1 MGNKMTEID
10 EFVVKML
17 AAVPQLSKEYDET
30 ISDWIPN
37 TPPILILLASLGRG
51 LADLNLTDDILKKVL
66 EVIECGVKSE
76 NNILS
81 TATTTGLLEAFYFRV
96 ENNQNIK
103 QKVLELLGENSKKY
117 IIALNEF
124 HGVQ

>member
-124 HGVQ
+124 HGV

>member
-1 MGNKMTEID
+1 MTEID

-17 AAVPQLSKEYDET
+17 VAVPQLSKEYDET

-66 EVIECGVKSE
+66 EVIEWGVKSE

-96 ENNQNIK
+96 ENNQKIK